1 MKDLAKSKL
10 SEAGEQ
16 VIDILKD
23 EVIQVAHD
31 GIARIM
37 GKNGEE
43 SEAQVDSVKSEKL
56 AHSLNSKPVINES
69 MSSEEEDNFIDS
81 ISTNLMSAGISAIAN
96 RDDAMGAIK
105 SLIETAGEVAKF
117 QEVQIT
123 KRTEIERK
131 RQTALKV
138 IETQKAL
145 LMQYLEKTFDE
156 RKELFKQHFKVVDDA
171 LQKGNINQLSIGLSC
186 INELAMSSPFRD
198 LSSIEEVGKALAD
211 KNKVWD
217 F

>member
-1 MKDLAKSKL
+1 
-10 SEAGEQ
+10 
-16 VIDILKD
+16 
-23 EVIQVAHD
+23 
-31 GIARIM
+31 
-37 GKNGEE
+37 
-43 SEAQVDSVKSEKL
+43 
-56 AHSLNSKPVINES
+56 
-69 MSSEEEDNFIDS
+69 
-81 ISTNLMSAGISAIAN
+81 
-96 RDDAMGAIK
+96 
-105 SLIETAGEVAKF
+105 
-117 QEVQIT
+117 
-123 KRTEIERK
+123 
-131 RQTALKV
+131 V